1 MRFRTCNFSE
11 SDSEFFFFRNR
22 FRFFIFSEIGF
33 EFVFRNRFQSF
44 IFFYIR
50 SAHAKTLVDLDET
63 QSLTALE
70 LGEMYIGETETNQL
84 CSIHFNQNG
93 VNRAKLISFC
103 LCDIQIAQFKRREGL
118 RFGQI
123 DQFFRSIP
131 NFALKFG
138 IDSEI
143 SLEKTKLYLTP

>member
-11 SDSEFFFFRNR
+11 RDSNSETIPKFYCKNLLEFFIISESIPIFYFFGNW
-22 FRFFIFSEIGF
+22 FRIC
-33 EFVFRNRFQSF
+33 FRNRFQSF
-44 IFFYIR
+44 IFYYFR

-70 LGEMYIGETETNQL
+70 LGEMYIGETEMNQL

-118 RFGQI
+118 RFG
-123 DQFFRSIP
+123 
-131 NFALKFG
+131 
-138 IDSEI
+138 
-143 SLEKTKLYLTP
+143 